1 VSDKTI
7 RFIDSDYREL
17 FQIPDGASITITYPP
32 DDGRGTLTCPCR
44 YIDEAH
50 VRVGNNDYHICEFA
64 ERMEALRAKYE
75 PADQLRGILVVPF
88 SGEERAF
95 FDLRSDAGKTRI
107 GLLSGDFGNQGDR
120 FHAGLHLN
128 EAQTEKNTPVFQ
140 FEVHGAVYALRQE
153 LLGNRSGMIAYCQ
166 AHPEA
171 KLLEDS
177 RFSQYGFKLET
188 ETRQYFILCHVPAFE
203 RDARFTIYAYEK
215 TAPLREQD
223 RQSVLGQI
231 REAQE
236 KPRVLKDTGEHKH
249 TRSMKEPER

>member
-128 EAQTEKNTPVFQ
+128 EAQTEKNTPDFQ

-153 LLGNRSGMIAYCQ
+153 LLGNRSDMIAYCQ

>member
-1 VSDKTI
+1 MSDKTI

-17 FQIPDGASITITYPP
+17 FQIPDGASITIAYPP
-32 DDGRGTLTCPCR
+32 GDSRGTLIRPCR

-64 ERMEALRAKYE
+64 ERMEALGAKYE

-95 FDLRSDAGKTRI
+95 FDLRSGAGKTRI

-120 FHAGLHLN
+120 FHAGLHPN
-128 EAQTEKNTPVFQ
+128 EAQTERTTPDFQ
-140 FEVHGAVYALRQE
+140 SEVHGVVYALRQD
-153 LLGNRSGMIAYCQ
+153 LLGSRSGMIAYCQ
-166 AHPEA
+166 THPEA
-171 KLLEDS
+171 RLLEDS
-177 RFSQYGFKLET
+177 RFSQYGFKLKT
-188 ETRQYFILCHVPAFE
+188 ETRRYFVLCHVPEFE

-215 TAPLREQD
+215 TAPLRKQD

-231 REAQE
+231 RGVQE

>member
-17 FQIPDGASITITYPP
+17 FQIPDGASITIAYPP
-32 DDGRGTLTCPCR
+32 GDSRGTLIRPCR

-64 ERMEALRAKYE
+64 ERMEALGAKYE

-95 FDLRSDAGKTRI
+95 FDLRSGAGKTRI

-120 FHAGLHLN
+120 FHAGLHPN
-128 EAQTEKNTPVFQ
+128 EAQTERTTPDFQ
-140 FEVHGAVYALRQE
+140 SEVHGVVYALRQD
-153 LLGNRSGMIAYCQ
+153 LLGSRSGMIAYCQ
-166 AHPEA
+166 THPEA
-171 KLLEDS
+171 RLLEDS
-177 RFSQYGFKLET
+177 RFSQYGFKLKT
-188 ETRQYFILCHVPAFE
+188 ETRRYFVLCHVPEFE

-215 TAPLREQD
+215 TAPLRKQD

-231 REAQE
+231 RGVQE